1 MREKRQAK
9 EETGTRSEGDPAHG
23 RKSMTTPACLAA
35 ALQLPL
41 SQVVGRR
48 TDRLL
53 LPTCAHPTCLHS
65 PCGE

>member
-9 EETGTRSEGDPAHG
+9 VETGTRSEGDPAHG

-41 SQVVGRR
+41 S
-48 TDRLL
+48 
-53 LPTCAHPTCLHS
+53 
-65 PCGE
+65 